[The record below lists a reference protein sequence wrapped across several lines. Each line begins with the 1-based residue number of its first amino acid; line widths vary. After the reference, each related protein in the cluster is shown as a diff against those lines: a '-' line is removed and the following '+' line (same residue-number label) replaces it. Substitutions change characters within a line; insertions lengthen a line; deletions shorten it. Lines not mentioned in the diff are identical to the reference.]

1 MSAVAIVMVA
11 VAIGLL
17 IIYGADV
24 AASMSGDGFLPFDER
39 ARGMGLGI
47 PSLVLPFAA
56 YVVGRK
62 SASPVLG
69 YMIVVAGALVLVGGA
84 AILSNPDPAR
94 DPAAAA
100 GPLLAAGAAQMVLG
114 AFAARRASRR

>member
-17 IIYGADV
+17 IVYGADV
-24 AASMSGDGFLPFDER
+24 AASMSGDGFLPLDER
-39 ARGMGLGI
+39 ARGMGLGV

-56 YVVGRK
+56 YAVGRK

-69 YMIVVAGALVLVGGA
+69 YMIIVAGALIIVGGA
-84 AILSNPDPAR
+84 AILANPDPER
-94 DPAAAA
+94 DPTAASA
-100 GPLLAAGAAQMVLG
+100 PLLVAGAAQIALG